1 MDTTYTQETVK
12 PRTRAKKCIPS
23 TQTQKRYNENRSI
36 EGMLQKLH
44 INFGENGIGLH
55 MSYAGSKQPES
66 EERVELDT
74 KNYFRRVRRI
84 YRKAG
89 SVLKYVYITD
99 YSATGRTHIY
109 MVLSG
114 GVDQDTLE
122 KAKAAWEGTVELLRV
137 DDTGIT
143 QFLRQ
148 EDRHKFKRRYCTSR
162 NLDKAAT

>member
-1 MDTTYTQETVK
+1 
-12 PRTRAKKCIPS
+12 
-23 TQTQKRYNENRSI
+23 
-36 EGMLQKLH
+36 MLQTIH
-44 INFGENGIGLH
+44 TNFGKNGIGLH
-55 MSYAGSKQPES
+55 MSYARYKRPES

-74 KNYFRRVRRI
+74 KNYFRRVKRI

-109 MVLSG
+109 MILSG

-122 KAKAAWEGTVELLRV
+122 KAKASWEGTVEPLRV

-143 QFLRQ
+143 QLLRQ
-148 EDRHKFKRRYCTSR
+148 EDRHKYKRRYCTSR